1 MKSSCSPAIQ
11 ILQELRR
18 STEEIGLTPIP
29 PDASRSEWQK
39 ICKARLLSQLA
50 QAKNQLDGVGS
61 SDYSIQNARHLV
73 DWLTKKAAIGKNVA
87 GTVHLKLDRTIPL
100 LGQIEDRD
108 LLDVLATS
116 PQQDLILEGRDP
128 ERLGKYFGNLRALYK
143 FLSGKKNVPAGLVY
157 HQTKKMQ
164 IRSLTLPSEID
175 ELFDW
180 IAHETEGIVQASN
193 THVPV
198 SDYLIALILICVYA
212 GLRRMEALQL
222 ALSDI
227 TITERITVVMI
238 GKMNKPATVE
248 ITPDVFE
255 MPDWVLPFLRN
266 LWLRRQVET
275 GSLAVPFFA
284 GMFFSDAN
292 APSPKSIK
300 GAYQR
305 ICRLLEDLDHDDGM
319 HAFRRLFANAARAR
333 GVPLNE
339 VSNYLRQTTVST
351 APQNYLQIY
360 PELQA
365 KQLEQWA
372 ESQDVIKIPEGM
384 IINALAN
391 SLGMTVEGG
400 YKVLKRAVMNGEI
413 EPGTPRPKVISLQ
426 DADKI
431 MNFRIRIIQQN
442 HKRSSC

>member
-50 QAKNQLDGVGS
+50 QAKYQLDGLGS
-61 SDYSIQNARHLV
+61 SDYSIQNARRLV
-73 DWLTKKAAIGKNVA
+73 DWLTKKAESGKNVA

-116 PQQDLILEGRDP
+116 PQQDLILEGRDR

-180 IAHETEGIVQASN
+180 IAQETEGIVQMSN
-193 THVPV
+193 THIPV

-227 TITERITVVMI
+227 TITERITLVMI

-248 ITPDVFE
+248 ITRDVFD

-266 LWLRRQVET
+266 IWLRRKVEA
-275 GSLAVPFFA
+275 GSLAVPFFT
-284 GMFFSDAN
+284 GVFFSDAN
-292 APSPKSIK
+292 APSSKSIA

-339 VSNYLRQTTVST
+339 VSNYLRQTTVKT
-351 APQNYLQIY
+351 APENYLQIY

-365 KQLEQWA
+365 DQLVQWA
-372 ESQDVIKIPEGM
+372 RSQELIKIPAGM
-384 IINALAN
+384 SINAFAS
-391 SLGMTVEGG
+391 SLGMTIEGA
-400 YKVLKRAVMNGEI
+400 YKVLERAAADREI
-413 EPGTPRPKVISLQ
+413 ERGAHRPKVASL
-426 DADKI
+426 DDVNKI
-431 MNFRIRIIQQN
+431 MNLRIRIMQQSP
-442 HKRSSC
+442 K